1 MLRRA
6 LRRAPWCAW
15 PPRRAARAAALA
27 DAHAAALADAL
38 AAAPAV
44 LQLIQMLFAVCF
56 LVVCEQA
63 GQLKLHMAL
72 VMFVSSLSV
81 LMLCVLLLFMQLQRS
96 QPAMQFVNVVMRRR
110 CCA

>member
-1 MLRRA
+1 ML
-6 LRRAPWCAW
+6 L
-15 PPRRAARAAALA
+15 LM
-27 DAHAAALADAL
+27 LML
-38 AAAPAV
+38 MLLLSLLLSLLLL
-44 LQLIQMLFAVCF
+44 LQLIQMLFAACF

-96 QPAMQFVNVVMRRR
+96 QPAMQFVNVVMRWR